1 MAIIDTLPAPTP
13 APRPAAAPAARRPRK
28 TVPGKGRI
36 RWVLFAIVLT
46 YLLLPPLSALFYSLS
61 AKHYDGLLPTD
72 WTLEHWG
79 KIFTDERLQAAIW
92 RSLTLALGTVFF
104 VMLLVLPPLYWAYVR
119 TPALRTVMLGLALV
133 PFSLPFVVMAFGIER
148 VAEKLPVISE
158 YSGTGWMV
166 LLGHVTLCF
175 AFFLWPVDA
184 AMAGADVRL
193 LHEAAQTS
201 GAGPVTTLL
210 RCIIPNIIPGIVS
223 GAVLVFAIS
232 WGEYAIAKIMTR
244 NQYEIV
250 PVWQVNLTPVNGTS
264 DPRGVAVMAV
274 FTFVLFLAVSLVA
287 ALGGAGRSRRTEVVG
302 PTSTDES

>member
-1 MAIIDTLPAPTP
+1 MTLTDTLTP
-13 APRPAAAPAARRPRK
+13 PSSAAVATARRPRK
-28 TVPGKGRI
+28 TVPGKGRV
-36 RWVLFAIVLT
+36 RWVLFALVLA
-46 YLLLPPLSALFYSLS
+46 YLLVPPLSALFYSLS
-61 AKHYDGLLPTD
+61 ATHYDGLLPTD

-79 KIFTDERLQAAIW
+79 KIVTDDRLQAAIW

-148 VAEKLPVISE
+148 VAEKLPIISD

-175 AFFLWPVDA
+175 AFFLWPVDS
-184 AMAGADVRL
+184 AMAGADIKL

-201 GAGPVTTLL
+201 GAGPITTLV
-210 RCIIPNIIPGIVS
+210 RCVIPNIIPGIVS

-244 NQYEIV
+244 SQYEIV
-250 PVWQVNLTPVNGTS
+250 PIWQVNLTPVNGTS

-274 FTFVLFLAVSLVA
+274 FTFVLFLTVSLVA
-287 ALGGAGRSRRTEVVG
+287 ALGGAGRRRTQAADLT
-302 PTSTDES
+302 PTDES